1 MMGFGARALLVILA
15 VILFVVAAL
24 SEGENWTDFIAWG
37 LAVFAASFVVD
48 SLPLG
53 NMGARNNTRDRV

>member
-24 SEGENWTDFIAWG
+24 TDDENWTDFISWG

-53 NMGARNNTRDRV
+53 NMGSRTNRDRV